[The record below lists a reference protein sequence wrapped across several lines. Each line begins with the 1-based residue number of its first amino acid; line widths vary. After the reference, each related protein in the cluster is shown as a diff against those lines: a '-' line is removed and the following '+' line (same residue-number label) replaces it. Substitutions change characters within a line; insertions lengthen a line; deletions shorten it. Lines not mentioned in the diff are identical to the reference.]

1 MPGMTRAGMVCPEED
16 ALLRRPACWCSV
28 IKDSAMAGQTVL
40 FTYELARR
48 LDGTGV
54 TATVLHPG
62 VVRTGFAAEDPPPMW
77 KAFLPL
83 IRLFLKTP
91 DKGAA
96 TSIYLAS
103 SPEVE
108 GVTGRYFA
116 DCKPKASS
124 RSSYDTAAAAR
135 LWQVSLDLVAR
146 TA

>member
-1 MPGMTRAGMVCPEED
+1 M
-16 ALLRRPACWCSV
+16 
-28 IKDSAMAGQTVL
+28 

-62 VVRTGFAAEDPPPMW
+62 VVRTGFAAEDSSPMW

-96 TSIYLAS
+96 TSIHLAS
-103 SPEVE
+103 SPQVD
-108 GVTGRYFA
+108 GVTGTYFA
-116 DCKPKASS
+116 DRKQKASS
-124 RSSYDTAAAAR
+124 RSSYDTATAAR
-135 LWQVSLDLVAR
+135 LWEMSLDLVAGI
-146 TA
+146 A